1 MAAEKAARVGEVF
14 NLELR
19 GGDSI
24 PRGAMRQHA
33 RGSRRNSDSARI
45 DGSKEGFPEAL

>member
-1 MAAEKAARVGEVF
+1 MAAEKAASVGEVF
-14 NLELR
+14 NSELR

-33 RGSRRNSDSARI
+33 RESRRNFYSARI
-45 DGSKEGFPEAL
+45 DGSKEGFHEAL